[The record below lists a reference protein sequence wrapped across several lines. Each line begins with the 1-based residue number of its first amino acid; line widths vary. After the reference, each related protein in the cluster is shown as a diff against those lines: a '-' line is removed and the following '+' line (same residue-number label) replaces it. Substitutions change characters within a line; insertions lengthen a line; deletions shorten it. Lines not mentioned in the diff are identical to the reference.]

1 MSPGPR
7 TPISW
12 SDHSSLDPLSGLFT
26 LRPRPP
32 WLGGDLQTL
41 RDSLRPVKL
50 PRDQGQ
56 PLLFDLTGGD
66 QLLGLLDQP
75 LSSTRANGQ
84 QAAAL
89 VVVLHGLGG
98 GSDRLGVR
106 RLALNLQRSGFA
118 VLRLNLRGAGP
129 GRPWA
134 RGTYAA
140 SCNSDLLAV
149 WPQLR
154 SLAAGRPLLAVGLS
168 LGGTTLLN
176 ALLADGDA
184 RRMAGLPS
192 GVPLLDALVCVSS
205 PLDLVAS
212 SRQIGRLRNRLYERW
227 LLRRLRRDTLADPGG
242 VMADERRA
250 LQRVVSIRD
259 FDAAITAPRWGHA
272 SVEDYYRAATVLP
285 RLLDLVGDRSAVSAG
300 ERKLELSPTLL
311 LHALDDPWVPAAA
324 AVQLAQAVA
333 ALPDTAL
340 PPLQVLLTPT
350 GGHNGFHAAGD
361 GPVCS
366 WSDALVLRWLT
377 AQLDS

>member
-1 MSPGPR
+1 LDQLPPLLAFCPR
-7 TPISW
+7 K
-12 SDHSSLDPLSGLFT
+12 
-26 LRPRPP
+26 P
-32 WLGGDLQTL
+32 WIGGDLQTL
-41 RDSLRPVKL
+41 RDSLRPLRL
-50 PRDQGQ
+50 PLDHGH

-75 LSSTRANGQ
+75 LHQGLDQLLSSPADPAPGIGQ
-84 QAAAL
+84 QAKAL
-89 VVVLHGLGG
+89 VVLLHGLGG
-98 GSDRLGVR
+98 GSDRRGVR

-140 SCNSDLLAV
+140 SCNRDLLAL

-168 LGGTTLLN
+168 LGGTILLN

-184 RRMAGLPS
+184 RRKAGLHS
-192 GVPLLDALVCVSS
+192 GVALLDALVCVSS

-212 SRQIGRLRNRLYERW
+212 SRQIGRRRNRVYERW
-227 LLRRLRRDTLADPGG
+227 LLRRLRRDTQADPAGLTL
-242 VMADERRA
+242 DEQLA
-250 LQRVVSIRD
+250 LQRVRSIRA

-272 SVEDYYRAATVLP
+272 SVDDYYRAATLLP
-285 RLLDLVGDRSAVSAG
+285 RLLELVSDRSAASG
-300 ERKLELSPTLL
+300 GGRQPELPPTLL

-333 ALPDTAL
+333 AVPETT
-340 PPLQVLLTPT
+340 LQVRLTPT
-350 GGHNGFHAAGD
+350 GGHNGFHGAGD
-361 GPVCS
+361 GPLCS
-366 WSDALVLRWLT
+366 WSDALVLRWLI
-377 AQLDS
+377 AQLGS

>member
-1 MSPGPR
+1 LSSGPQTPLCCSDLSPLPLQQGLP
-7 TPISW
+7 
-12 SDHSSLDPLSGLFT
+12 SLL
-26 LRPRPP
+26 PRPP

-41 RDSLRPVKL
+41 RDSLRPVRL
-50 PRDQGQ
+50 PPDQGL
-56 PLLFDLTGGD
+56 PLLFELTDGD

-75 LSSTRANGQ
+75 LTAP
-84 QAAAL
+84 AAL
-89 VVVLHGLGG
+89 VVLLHGLGG

-106 RLALNLQRSGFA
+106 RLALTLQRSGFA

-140 SCNSDLLAV
+140 SCNRDLLAV

-154 SLAAGRPLLAVGLS
+154 DLAAGRPLLAVGLS

-176 ALLADGDA
+176 ALLA
-184 RRMAGLPS
+184 GLKS

-227 LLRRLRRDTLADPGG
+227 LLRRLRRDTLADPAGIT
-242 VMADERRA
+242 AAERRA
-250 LQRVVSIRD
+250 LQRVRSIRD
-259 FDAAITAPRWGHA
+259 LDALITAPRWGHA
-272 SVEDYYRAATVLP
+272 SVDAYYRAATVLP
-285 RLLDLVGDRSAVSAG
+285 RLLDLVGDRSAASGG
-300 ERKLELSPTLL
+300 EHKQRLPPTLL

-333 ALPDTAL
+333 AVPKPT
-340 PPLQVLLTPT
+340 LQVLLTPT
-350 GGHNGFHAAGD
+350 GGHNGFHGVGD
-361 GPVCS
+361 APLCS
-366 WSDALVLRWLT
+366 WSDALVLYWLA
-377 AQLDS
+377 AQRARL